1 MTADP
6 QDGQV
11 TSTFCFKFSGEDV
24 DGKWKEKETKM
35 VFRHDA
41 PKKRRGDMELK
52 LTKLKAA
59 LEEKEAERWKLAH
72 DNKMMRRTLGGKEV
86 CTMCQSKDVDNREA
100 KNRRNKH
107 DRLAARAV
115 GELEET
121 EVHLA
126 EQTQLVAQLTE
137 QQGVLTKEL
146 AKLSVKVEQQRGVV
160 ERQMAKVQEARE
172 REKQMAKSTVSRESY
187 EGVAAQ
193 LEAARALEQALR
205 TAAEELKWEH
215 EDLEAQLEETENK
228 LSTANLPGRG
238 RHADKQAAEYFQK
251 LRPEIGMMSKYS
263 SVPARVA
270 ESEMAK
276 KLSARHIAAVLDGRG
291 EGDNI
296 NLIADALKRAG
307 YLERLLDEADRV
319 QPLLKGIVKRAVNKT
334 QTHWTARH
342 AVHVWDRLELSRSQM
357 ETLRHLLSHV
367 YDAAANAY
375 VPIKAWTNPNDDDD
389 FVLTATLAGRWA
401 REKEFDRLASKMNIV
416 VGANGRCERDAIE
429 CTSLL
434 YSNFVEALR
443 RNYSTDRP
451 AQPILFLDGTGGALG
466 RGICHGE
473 MGCADF
479 VAVGDADTKQSRATL
494 APLFLYEGNDHAGP
508 LRANLDLAISS
519 YNKVRALPTRTA

>member
-1 MTADP
+1 
-6 QDGQV
+6 
-11 TSTFCFKFSGEDV
+11 
-24 DGKWKEKETKM
+24 
-35 VFRHDA
+35 
-41 PKKRRGDMELK
+41 
-52 LTKLKAA
+52 
-59 LEEKEAERWKLAH
+59 
-72 DNKMMRRTLGGKEV
+72 
-86 CTMCQSKDVDNREA
+86 
-100 KNRRNKH
+100 
-107 DRLAARAV
+107 
-115 GELEET
+115 
-121 EVHLA
+121 
-126 EQTQLVAQLTE
+126 
-137 QQGVLTKEL
+137 
-146 AKLSVKVEQQRGVV
+146 
-160 ERQMAKVQEARE
+160 
-172 REKQMAKSTVSRESY
+172 
-187 EGVAAQ
+187 
-193 LEAARALEQALR
+193 
-205 TAAEELKWEH
+205 
-215 EDLEAQLEETENK
+215 
-228 LSTANLPGRG
+228 
-238 RHADKQAAEYFQK
+238 
-251 LRPEIGMMSKYS
+251 
-263 SVPARVA
+263 VPTRVA
-270 ESEMAK
+270 ETEDARQ
-276 KLSARHIAAVLDGRG
+276 LSARHMAAVLKGRG

-319 QPLLKGIVKRAVNKT
+319 QPLLKGIVKGAVNKT
-334 QTHWTARH
+334 SAHWTARH
-342 AVHVWDRLELSRSQM
+342 AVHVWDRLERSRSQM
-357 ETLRHLLSHV
+357 ETLRHLLSYV
-367 YDAAANAY
+367 YDSAANTY